1 MMMVRKWDVGKEGHR
16 MRRSGAPLNG
26 IDILEQSEENSMPK
40 EFVKDNGV

>member
-1 MMMVRKWDVGKEGHR
+1 MVRKWDVGKEGHR

-26 IDILEQSEENSMPK
+26 IDIILEQSEENSMPK